1 MPDAK
6 LFPIRPAIP
15 ADFEAIYAI
24 WLAGIAHSFAGFAHP
39 PDLREQFHHN
49 FTTCQPPFSF
59 WVAEDAKDIL
69 GWQSLLPCTSN
80 PLKRHLLAESST
92 YVASGI
98 QNNGL
103 GESLLRWA
111 LTEAEVR
118 DLQFVLGWILAGNER
133 MRALVRRCHFEPSG
147 GTFTAQ
153 VPPLTSAKELWV
165 YTVPA
170 NQSVTILT

>member
-6 LFPIRPAIP
+6 LLPIRPAIP
-15 ADFEAIYAI
+15 ADFEGIYAI
-24 WLAGIAHSFAGFAHP
+24 WLAGVAHSFAGFAHP

-49 FTTCQPPFSF
+49 FTTCQPPFGF

-92 YVASGI
+92 YVAADM
-98 QNNGL
+98 QLKGL
-103 GESLLRWA
+103 GESLLRQA
-111 LTEAEVR
+111 LTEAGMR
-118 DLQFVLGWILAGNER
+118 GLQFVLGW
-133 MRALVRRCHFEPSG
+133 VRTNNKGIAKMVARCGFVPTKHGLTP
-147 GTFTAQ
+147 Q
-153 VPPLTSAKELWV
+153 VPPLTPANELWM

-170 NQSVTILT
+170 NQSVTILA